1 MYKVKCK
8 IKVSNI
14 NQSYNTDLILEKIN
28 MINHTPFTF
37 YFVHHTIILLN

>member
-14 NQSYNTDLILEKIN
+14 NQSYNTDLILEKI
-28 MINHTPFTF
+28 IWLKPSSIRISCKRAKARF
-37 YFVHHTIILLN
+37 Y

>member
-14 NQSYNTDLILEKIN
+14 NQSYNTDLILEKI
-28 MINHTPFTF
+28 IWLKPASIEYIGSHSGIPGR
-37 YFVHHTIILLN
+37 